1 MLCLYAAA
9 KLDNENGKLQPMN
22 LPIETYWATH
32 KLVLALYFIILY
44 KESIIFFKGIIKL
57 FF

>member
-32 KLVLALYFIILY
+32 KLVLAFYFIILY
-44 KESIIFFKGIIKL
+44 KESIIFL
-57 FF
+57 RE